1 MLRKLLK
8 YDLKALFKMWW
19 IPAVTTI
26 VLSIFKGFTQ
36 MAYNNDKMLP
46 NMVYGVISLFSS
58 LVTISYVVFVIMTL
72 VVIFSRFYK
81 NFYTDEGYL
90 TFTLPVSKVQH
101 INSKLISSTLV
112 SWATGLVLIINFL
125 ITIVLSEIE
134 YINFDTFFVEL
145 KEMLSNTLAYEW
157 IVFFGGFIIVLLL
170 PIAAN
175 LFLFF
180 CISVG
185 STVVKKAKVIT
196 SIAIF
201 YGSTSVFFVALQI
214 LLIFGIDSIEG
225 WLVDFN
231 DTMFAAAIAL
241 MLLIIILFI
250 VMIIGVLYA
259 LQYWILDRKLN
270 LS

>member
-36 MAYNNDKMLP
+36 MAYNSDKMLP
-46 NMVYGVISLFSS
+46 EIVYGVISLFSG
-58 LVTISYVVFVIMTL
+58 LVTLSYVVFVVLTIVL
-72 VVIFSRFYK
+72 FFSRFYK

-112 SWATGLVLIINFL
+112 SWATGLVLVINAIVTIL
-125 ITIVLSEIE
+125 ISEFKYIE
-134 YINFDTFFVEL
+134 FDNFFTEL
-145 KEMLSNTLAYEW
+145 KELLSDIPTYEW
-157 IVFFGGFIIVLLL
+157 VMFFEGVAIALLL
-170 PIAAN
+170 PIVAN

-180 CISVG
+180 CISIG
-185 STVVKKAKVIT
+185 STVAKKAKVIT
-196 SIAIF
+196 SVAIF
-201 YGSTSVFFVALQI
+201 YGTTSVLSVVFFI
-214 LLIFGIDSIEG
+214 LMIFGIDSIEG
-225 WLVDFN
+225 WFVDLDGTMYDVAMNLILLVV
-231 DTMFAAAIAL
+231 I
-241 MLLIIILFI
+241 LLIVIIAS
-250 VMIIGVLYA
+250 VLYA